1 MLSGTYKS
9 KFLHFH
15 CELKLLSSCCVALL
29 FLSFALSLGGSGKR
43 RDVGARLAWTQVLGP
58 TLSSY
63 VTFLRDPVLVLFRSY
78 ELRY

>member
-1 MLSGTYKS
+1 MDK
-9 KFLHFH
+9 
-15 CELKLLSSCCVALL
+15 ELLLEADGCAALL
-29 FLSFALSLGGSGKR
+29 FLSFVLSLGGSGKR

-63 VTFLRDPVLVLFRSY
+63 VTFPRDPVLVSFRSY